1 LQPVRR
7 REKEGEKKVNNLL
20 LDDKP
25 LVILPSLAEKL
36 GLNEAIFIQQLHYW
50 LKDSNNIRDGL
61 KWVYN
66 TYEDWNEQFPFWSI
80 RTLKRVITG
89 LENNGFIITANY
101 NQMKIDKTKWYRI
114 DYEKLNE
121 LVARP
126 SCQNGTSK
134 VTDCPI
140 EGDKL
145 ASPLP
150 EITTEITTEKKE
162 VEEAP
167 SCEVNPFSFFEE
179 NGFGTI
185 GGYMAEKIGQW
196 CDDLSPELVLEA
208 MKIAVEYGVKNWT
221 YVERILGNWAE
232 KKFKT
237 LDQVHAALLAF
248 KEKQS
253 RQRDR
258 PKNYKPKRMEMLPD
272 WFNEDPL
279 QQVSKKNNSDAELE
293 TTKKEIEEKLKILRG
308 KD

>member
-1 LQPVRR
+1 
-7 REKEGEKKVNNLL
+7 VNNLL

-25 LVILPSLAEKL
+25 LVILPSLAEKV

-50 LKDSNNIRDGL
+50 LKDSNNIRDGF

-89 LENNGFIITANY
+89 LENNGFIITSNY

-145 ASPLP
+145 APPLP
-150 EITTEITTEKKE
+150 EITTEITTKKKE
-162 VEEAP
+162 KEAP
-167 SCEVNPFSFFEE
+167 TCEVNPISFFEE

-208 MKIAVEYGVKNWT
+208 MKIAVERCVKNWS
-221 YVERILGNWAE
+221 YVERILRDWAE

-237 LDQVHAALLAF
+237 VDQVHAAILAF
-248 KEKQS
+248 RENQAK
-253 RQRDR
+253 QRDR
-258 PKNYKPKRMEMLPD
+258 PKNYKPKRTEMLPD
-272 WFNEDPL
+272 WFDDNPQ
-279 QQVSKKNNSDAELE
+279 QQVPKQNNDEAELE
-293 TTKKEIEEKLKILRG
+293 AKRKQVEENLKKLHQGSEQ
-308 KD
+308 